1 MTKNQWNIFLFP
13 TREAPSKNQ
22 SEHTV
27 VWIESRV
34 HTIEK
39 SSSQFVIYSERNT
52 RNYLHA
58 GDFFRI
64 LFTHEYVSIS
74 TNNDSDITYDSIMSV
89 WDENEWEYQLPVD
102 YFIRMTAE
110 FPSKIRNDMES
121 IMDHISNLNIR
132 VGMHTGD
139 YTTTKTILTEEELDD
154 YKPEVISWFTS
165 IDSNYECEL
174 YHEFGLPIWYGE
186 IKMFN
191 TKNHPIT
198 LLDLMILSMEDTELG
213 GYKIAWANMEVI
225 SIDGDDTTI
234 TTISSE
240 ILEKI
245 IYNSLK
251 RINPLLYGNMTFRS
265 AHQYYFQKIVIPKMK
280 PENETI
286 DIDE

>member
-22 SEHTV
+22 SEHTI

-64 LFTHEYVSIS
+64 LLAHSYVSIS
-74 TNNDSDITYDSIMSV
+74 TNNDSDITYDSIMNV

-121 IMDHISNLNIR
+121 ILDHISNLNIR
-132 VGMHTGD
+132 VGMYTGD

-154 YKPEVISWFTS
+154 YKPEEISWFTS

-198 LLDLMILSMEDTELG
+198 LLDLMILSLEDTELG

-225 SIDGDDTTI
+225 SIDGDDTNI

-240 ILEKI
+240 MLEQV

-251 RINPLLYGNMTFRS
+251 RINPLLYGNMSFRS

-280 PENETI
+280 PEIEVI
-286 DIDE
+286 DYDE